1 VSDYIPRGDTK
12 KLLWL
17 ENLSTR
23 LGTYGAGLGLTA
35 AQVTEAQKWCS
46 DIINA
51 IRVSDQKRRDWLG
64 SVQAA
69 EAVKREG
76 LAKLRK
82 SIAQIKV
89 APGWTQ
95 MLCQEMGVMGPTR
108 PQTGLSDY
116 QPSLSVSVVAGR
128 VQIKFARRSVDGIN
142 IYCRKQGEGA
152 FRFLSR
158 ATKSP
163 FTDPTPLTTAMTN
176 TAEIREYQALGVCDD
191 KEVGKPSHVVVVPS
205 SS

>member
-1 VSDYIPRGDTK
+1 
-12 KLLWL
+12 L
-17 ENLSTR
+17 
-23 LGTYGAGLGLTA
+23 YGPGLGLTD
-35 AQVTEAQKWCS
+35 AQVTEAQRWCKEITS
-46 DIINA
+46 A

-76 LAKLRK
+76 LAKLRR

-95 MLCQEMGVMGPTR
+95 MLGQEMGVMGSSK

-116 QPSLSVSVVAGR
+116 QPSLSVSVVAGK
-128 VQIKFARRSVDGIN
+128 VQIKFARRSVDGLN
-142 IYCRKQGEGA
+142 IYSRKQGEGA
-152 FRFLSR
+152 FRLLSR

-163 FTDPTPLTTAMTN
+163 FTDPTPLTTATSN
-176 TAEIREYQALGVCDD
+176 TTEIREYQALGVCDD
-191 KEVGKPSHVVVVPS
+191 KEVGRPSHVVVVPS
-205 SS
+205 AS